1 MRPSLVAARWRATPS
16 VDRGYR
22 ARQHSTASA
31 EVLVRRQWRWRWCGV
46 PPAVRERCPMR
57 IMLLL
62 FKKKKIKRGSAAIKQ
77 DSDACWRVCRGCVAH
92 DRPLAMSR
100 ERSAITE
107 TPQVC
112 TSGVNNFPCAGKRRF
127 PSQGGGNVGRPPAK
141 LLGMFSRANRYIRKS
156 AGHRVFP

>member
-1 MRPSLVAARWRATPS
+1 MRSSLVAARWRATPS

-31 EVLVRRQWRWRWCGV
+31 EVLVRRQWRWWWCGV

-107 TPQVC
+107 TPQVF
-112 TSGVNNFPCAGKRRF
+112 TSRVNNFPCAGKRLFRDF
-127 PSQGGGNVGRPPAK
+127 AATFNFTDLFYPGRYTLDIPPPAANKK
-141 LLGMFSRANRYIRKS
+141 LLNRLT
-156 AGHRVFP
+156 